1 MPETN
6 RRPTLGFWPHTT
18 DPEVASTRIRCLQVV
33 QGLRDLGREASLY
46 HPGLHAPKVLVL
58 SKRYDPDTIRHGETL
73 RANHG
78 TKLVLDL
85 CDNHFYYK
93 NPEPRWV
100 RRAEFLR
107 EAAQA
112 ADLVVTASPE
122 LAKFVRAE
130 VGDAKDIRVIGDA
143 LDAPRPVVRPTL
155 AQRWHIAR
163 LRLFLGMNQVEPGR
177 RLLWFGNH
185 GSGYADGGMQDL
197 ALIADALHRHHRA
210 NRLTLTIISNSR
222 QAYRQHLQAW
232 TLPTCYL
239 PWSGSL
245 FQQTLAAHAIAVIPV
260 RINPFTACKTNNR
273 LATAFCNG
281 LAVAAGRIPSYEEFA
296 ELALIDDWDA
306 GLSALM
312 GDAKARSCRVEAAK
326 RQLTKNYGLEAICR
340 DWVTLCDE
348 LSTSNKPPGN
358 VEHYIKPTLG

>member
-6 RRPTLGFWPHTT
+6 CRPTLGFWPHTP

-33 QGLRDLGREASLY
+33 QGLHGLGREVSLY
-46 HPGLHAPKVLVL
+46 HPGQIVPKVLVL
-58 SKRYDPDTIRHGETL
+58 SKRYDPDTIRHGENL

-93 NPEPRWV
+93 DPEPRWV

-107 EAAQA
+107 DAVRA
-112 ADLVVTASPE
+112 ADLVVTASPT
-122 LAKFVRAE
+122 LARFVRAE
-130 VGDAKDIRVIGDA
+130 VGDSKDIRVIGDT
-143 LDAPRPVVRPTL
+143 LDAPRPVARPTL
-155 AQRWHIAR
+155 SQRWHIAR
-163 LRLFLGMNQVEPGR
+163 LQMFLGTNRVEPGR

-185 GSGYADGGMQDL
+185 GSSYADGGMQDL
-197 ALIADALHRHHRA
+197 TLIADALHRHHRS
-210 NRLTLTIISNSR
+210 RHLTLTIISNSK
-222 QAYRQHLQAW
+222 QAYRQHLQGW

-245 FQQTLAAHAIAVIPV
+245 FQQTLDAHAIAVIPA

-281 LAVAAGRIPSYEEFA
+281 LAVVAGRIPSYEEFA
-296 ELALIDDWDA
+296 EHALIDDWDA

-312 GDAKARSCRVEAAK
+312 SDAKARSRRVEAAK
-326 RQLTKNYGLEAICR
+326 RQLTKNYGLEAICNQ
-340 DWVTLCDE
+340 WVALFDE
-348 LSTSNKPPGN
+348 LSTSNKPTGN
-358 VEHYIKPTLG
+358 VEHYIKPSLG